1 MTFII
6 QIAISLAIGFLSAP
20 RMQALI
26 ISIRIIIIEIRVIRT
41 RRGVVIIRLH
51 RLLLLLGA
59 VPAATAITADNIT
72 VIMIL
77 ISIGAT
83 VIVTLQILTGWNS
96 CPALVVIIFVI
107 NFVIIFVIIVIVIVI
122 S

>member
-51 RLLLLLGA
+51 RFLLRIA
-59 VPAATAITADNIT
+59 VPVATAITANI
-72 VIMIL
+72 VIIL
-77 ISIGAT
+77 ISIGGSV
-83 VIVTLQILTGWNS
+83 VIITLEILTGWNS
-96 CPALVVIIFVI
+96 CPALVVIICVI
-107 NFVIIFVIIVIVIVI
+107 VIIVIVIVI
-122 S
+122 T

>member
-51 RLLLLLGA
+51 RFLLGRA
-59 VPAATAITADNIT
+59 VPAATAITADI
-72 VIMIL
+72 VIIL
-77 ISIGAT
+77 ISIGVAV
-83 VIVTLQILTGWNS
+83 VIITLEILTGWNS

-107 NFVIIFVIIVIVIVI
+107 IFVIIVIVIVI
-122 S
+122 T

>member
-51 RLLLLLGA
+51 RLLLLGA
-59 VPAATAITADNIT
+59 VPAANAITANI
-72 VIMIL
+72 VIIL
-77 ISIGAT
+77 ISIGVAV
-83 VIVTLQILTGWNS
+83 VIITLEILTGWNS

-107 NFVIIFVIIVIVIVI
+107 IFVIIVIVIVI
-122 S
+122 T

>member
-6 QIAISLAIGFLSAP
+6 LIAISRSLLSAL
-20 RMQALI
+20 RMRALI
-26 ISIRIIIIEIRVIRT
+26 ISIWIIIIEIRVIRT
-41 RRGVVIIRLH
+41 RGGVVIIGLR
-51 RLLLLLGA
+51 RLLLGA
-59 VPAATAITADNIT
+59 VPAATAIAANNIA

-77 ISIGAT
+77 ISIGIT
-83 VIVTLQILTGWNS
+83 VVIVTLEILTSCNS

-122 S
+122 T

>member
-51 RLLLLLGA
+51 RLLLGIA
-59 VPAATAITADNIT
+59 VPAATAITADI
-72 VIMIL
+72 VIIL
-77 ISIGAT
+77 ISIGVAV
-83 VIVTLQILTGWNS
+83 VIITLEILTGWNS
-96 CPALVVIIFVI
+96 CPALVVIICVI
-107 NFVIIFVIIVIVIVI
+107 VIIVIVIVI
-122 S
+122 T